1 MVMAAVSV
9 VFPWSTCPIVPTF
22 TCGFVR
28 SNFCFAIATD
38 SPLGLRVRR
47 TASGAGGPA
56 DHLLRRVHPHAA
68 GAHDRNR
75 TGYLLLTME
84 MLYRLSYVG
93 AHDRDHPSGL
103 RGSDAER
110 KERWT
115 GRCGRAVAA
124 RVCAEKTH
132 HPEADLPLEGRLEV
146 SRESGNLGPG
156 APAVNAKLGQFL

>member
-38 SPLGLRVRR
+38 SLVGDWFVELLQGRV
-47 TASGAGGPA
+47 TGEITCFGGSTRA
-56 DHLLRRVHPHAA
+56 D

-75 TGYLLLTME
+75 TGDLLLTME

-93 AHDRDHPSGL
+93 AHDRDHPSGR

-110 KERWT
+110 KERW
-115 GRCGRAVAA
+115 
-124 RVCAEKTH
+124 
-132 HPEADLPLEGRLEV
+132 
-146 SRESGNLGPG
+146 
-156 APAVNAKLGQFL
+156 

>member
-9 VFPWSTCPIVPTF
+9 VLPWSTCPIVPTF

-38 SPLGLRVRR
+38 SPRAFLVRR
-47 TASGAGGPA
+47 TASGAGWPA
-56 DHLLRRVHPHAA
+56 DHLLRRLLPHAD
-68 GAHDRNR
+68 GAHDRNL
-75 TGYLLLTME
+75 TDDLLLTME

-93 AHDRDHPSGL
+93 AHDRDHPSGQ

-124 RVCAEKTH
+124 RVCVWKRHTT
-132 HPEADLPLEGRLEV
+132 PKPT
-146 SRESGNLGPG
+146 SSSK
-156 APAVNAKLGQFL
+156 AVLR

>member
-1 MVMAAVSV
+1 MLGLFCANTIVIAAVSV

-38 SPLGLRVRR
+38 SLWFLGRR
-47 TASGAGGPA
+47 PVSGAGWPA
-56 DHLLRRVHPHAA
+56 CHLLRRVHPHAD

-75 TGYLLLTME
+75 TGDLLLTME

-93 AHDRDHPSGL
+93 AHDRDHPSGQ

-115 GRCGRAVAA
+115 GRCGRAGSA
-124 RVCAEKTH
+124 RVC
-132 HPEADLPLEGRLEV
+132 L
-146 SRESGNLGPG
+146 
-156 APAVNAKLGQFL
+156 